1 MKVHPEYC
9 NTPSKKVRRS
19 FTVFISL
26 ILSLQKTSEQE
37 FQLNSFIMSGSYLF
51 FFCKGKSL
59 FGEVSTNNC
68 KNFSLHFFIFF
79 LAKFSLLKYICWS
92 WEEAW
97 SVFHE

>member
-26 ILSLQKTSEQE
+26 IFSLQNTSEQE

-51 FFCKGKSL
+51 FSVKAKVYLEKFQQTIAKIFPFIFS
-59 FGEVSTNNC
+59 F
-68 KNFSLHFFIFF
+68 FSLQNF
-79 LAKFSLLKYICWS
+79 LC
-92 WEEAW
+92 
-97 SVFHE
+97 